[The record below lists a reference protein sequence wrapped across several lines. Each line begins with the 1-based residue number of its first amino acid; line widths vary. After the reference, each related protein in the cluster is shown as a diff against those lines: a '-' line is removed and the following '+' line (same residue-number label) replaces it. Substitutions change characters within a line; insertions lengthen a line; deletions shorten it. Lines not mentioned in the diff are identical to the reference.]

1 MVEAEL
7 DRERHGWT
15 VNQSGTTSLFEINIE
30 DMVRSPIPSAPATSV
45 RAAHRPRHRQLL
57 RRGEGGDH
65 AVTGMAEQ
73 ELVVR
78 QQGRAHRFRVC
89 LPPTRRTLNI
99 GEQKR
104 SRPPDGELPR
114 TSAKDVTPTL
124 LAGGQPRQTFEA
136 LVSLCARTICK
147 RWRTLALVITSAR
160 VHPPI
165 TMTLVGDTP

>member
-73 ELVVR
+73 NSSCAS
-78 QQGRAHRFRVC
+78 RAARIALASASHRRVEPSISANKKGHD
-89 LPPTRRTLNI
+89 PPTGNSRGHPQRMSHQPFLQAANRDRLSRLSYHFARAQSASA
-99 GEQKR
+99 GER
-104 SRPPDGELPR
+104 SR
-114 TSAKDVTPTL
+114 
-124 LAGGQPRQTFEA
+124 
-136 LVSLCARTICK
+136 
-147 RWRTLALVITSAR
+147 
-160 VHPPI
+160 
-165 TMTLVGDTP
+165 